1 MLKIPKYKTLFFVS
15 DIFILLISFI
25 ITDIVIHQYHKK
37 VLIEFFNPTLNTVL
51 LLFAFSILYFFIFQY
66 NGLYKINIILVRA
79 AHLTAIF
86 KSIFYG
92 FITIIVISFLI
103 KVTSILDSRLA
114 FFIFTITLLFL
125 SYLIRIEVL
134 SRLYTKLKNKQ
145 LKRNII
151 IVGGGKAGKLI
162 ATKLLFENSIGINI
176 IGFVDDRKV
185 LGEEIIG
192 SKRVLG
198 KIEEIPDIVES
209 NKIDEILIVM
219 DNVSYDRMLEILDIC
234 KQMEVSVRVT
244 SELFDIV
251 AQKVQTEKYVD
262 IPLVDVS
269 SRINYRFN
277 IFVKRLF
284 DIIAST
290 MGLVALSPIFL
301 TIAMLIKATSFGP
314 IFFYQTRIGK
324 DGKPFKF
331 YKFRSMFVNGGEDE
345 ERKKMMIEFMKE
357 SKNNDNSTKVINIKR
372 VTKVGRI
379 IRKTSLDELPQLFNV
394 LKGDMSLVGPRPC
407 LPYEYENYANWQKR
421 RVGVLPGCTGV
432 WQVTGRSS
440 VSFKDSIV
448 LDLYYINNMSPWL
461 DLQILIKT
469 IPVMF
474 FARGGK

>member
-15 DIFILLISFI
+15 DILILFVSFI
-25 ITDIVIHQYHKK
+25 ITDIIIKQYHKK
-37 VLIEFFNPTLNTVL
+37 DVIEFLEPLNVVL
-51 LLFAFSILYFFIFQY
+51 LLISIAILYLFIFQY

-79 AHLTAIF
+79 AHLTAVF

-114 FFIFTITLLFL
+114 FFIFTVTVLLL
-125 SYLIRIEVL
+125 LYLVRIEVL

-145 LKRNII
+145 LKRNVL

-176 IGFVDDRKV
+176 IGFVDDHKE

-209 NKIDEILIVM
+209 NRIDEILIVM

-234 KQMEVSVRVT
+234 KQMEVTVRVT

-277 IFVKRLF
+277 IVLKRMF
-284 DIIAST
+284 DIIASV
-290 MGLVALSPIFL
+290 MGLIALSPIFL
-301 TIAMLIKATSFGP
+301 TIAMFIKVTSFGP

-331 YKFRSMFVNGGEDE
+331 YKFRSMYVNGGEDE
-345 ERKKMMIEFMKE
+345 ERKKMMLEFMKE
-357 SKNNDNSTKVINIKR
+357 SQTRDNSTKVINAKR